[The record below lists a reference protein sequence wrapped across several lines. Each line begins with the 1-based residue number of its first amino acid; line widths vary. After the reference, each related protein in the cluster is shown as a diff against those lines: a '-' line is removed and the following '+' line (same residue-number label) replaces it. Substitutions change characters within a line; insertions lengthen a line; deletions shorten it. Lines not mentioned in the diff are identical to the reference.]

1 MSLNNKRFNS
11 DFHNGIPHWKFQR
24 VSAIINMPLIMWF
37 VYSIVTFSDYSYISI
52 MEWVKSPINCILISL
67 MFASIF
73 YHLET
78 YFIAPNNKLKLLMN
92 KIQLKQLTHF
102 YKLSQ
107 SHNHSLHPKI
117 GVLFHYKNDNSKQ
130 T

>member
-37 VYSIVTFSDYSYISI
+37 VYSIVTFSDYSYNSVT
-52 MEWVKSPINCILISL
+52 EWIKSPINLILISF

-73 YHLET
+73 YHSSLGIQVVIED
-78 YFIAPNNKLKLLMN
+78 YISEIKSRAFLLN
-92 KIQLKQLTHF
+92 FSKIIIFFLLIVSF
-102 YKLSQ
+102 G
-107 SHNHSLHPKI
+107 SLINIYIK
-117 GVLFHYKNDNSKQ
+117 
-130 T
+130 